1 MVAHE
6 LDDGV
11 RIAQL
16 LASDLAGHGDDLAAV
31 TVTDADPEVEPTPD
45 GARAYTVRAAD
56 RPLATVFVHPE
67 RARIEFEAG
76 RTAALDAAREADLR
90 VRPRLTEPPRT
101 VVFVEN
107 GAAVKRALAVV
118 EDAVAAAG

>member
-1 MVAHE
+1 MVTRE

-16 LASDLAGHGDDLAAV
+16 LASDLVGHEDGLANV
-31 TVTDADPEVEPTPD
+31 TVTDADPDVEPTPN
-45 GARAYTVRAAD
+45 GARAYRVRVAD
-56 RPLATVFVHPE
+56 RPLTTVFVHPE

-76 RTAALDAAREADLR
+76 QEAALDAARDADLR
-90 VRPRLTEPPRT
+90 VRPKATEPPRT

-107 GAAVKRALAVV
+107 GAEVKRVLRVV
-118 EDAVAAAG
+118 EAAVRA